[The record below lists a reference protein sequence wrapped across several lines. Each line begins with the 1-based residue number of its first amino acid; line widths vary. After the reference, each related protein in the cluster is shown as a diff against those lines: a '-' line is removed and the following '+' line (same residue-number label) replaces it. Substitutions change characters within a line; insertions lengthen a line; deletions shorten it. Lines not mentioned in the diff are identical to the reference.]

1 MNNALK
7 AVSATD
13 SELRVGNY
21 IVLFGG
27 KDLTGEFFTEKTHFD
42 SSYTDTGLLY
52 VDFEH
57 GRDHEKA
64 GNSQNNILGVV
75 DWKSAKVDDKGVFV
89 ERVLNRRAQYVKYLE
104 ELINAGVVGTSSEA
118 VGAGVRK
125 KSTGEIVEW
134 PLMRDSLTVTP
145 MEPRMAGE
153 NVLTAAKALAEIFPT
168 SKTLAVAAGNPIPDE
183 PDSVLAEVEAITEIK
198 HASEILRNAG
208 FSKRATLAL
217 LSKVKSLSRSNSVE
231 DEVKEIKA
239 ALTRRAP
246 LNTP

>member
-1 MNNALK
+1 MDNALK
-7 AVSATD
+7 AVASTAE
-13 SELRVGNY
+13 ELRVSNY

-27 KDLTGEFFTEKTHFD
+27 KDLTNEFFTEKTAFD
-42 SSYTDTGLLY
+42 SSFTDTGMLY

-57 GRDHEKA
+57 GRDAEKT
-64 GNSQNNILGVV
+64 GNSPANVLGVV
-75 DWKSAKVDDKGVFV
+75 DWKSAKIDDKGIFV

-118 VGAGVRK
+118 ISSGVRK

-153 NVLTAAKALAEIFPT
+153 NVLAAAKALAEIFPACK
-168 SKTLAVAAGNPIPDE
+168 SLAAAAGNPITDE
-183 PDSVLAEVEAITEIK
+183 PDTVLGEVEAITEIK

-231 DEVKEIKA
+231 DEQAILE
-239 ALTRRAP
+239 ALKSRKVP
-246 LNTP
+246 H

>member
-7 AVSATD
+7 AVAT
-13 SELRVGNY
+13 SEHELRVGNY

-27 KDLTGEFFTEKTHFD
+27 KDLTDEFFTQKTHFD

-64 GNSQNNILGVV
+64 GNSANNVLGIV
-75 DWKSAKVDDKGVFV
+75 DWKSAKVDDKGIFV

-118 VGAGVRK
+118 VSSGVRK
-125 KSTGEIVEW
+125 KSSGEIIEW

-153 NVLTAAKALAEIFPT
+153 NVLAAAKALSELYPSCKSLAIFAGKTFEEQETGLKAIEQFNDLKSAEDFLRDSGM
-168 SKTLAVAAGNPIPDE
+168 SKREAVAF
-183 PDSVLAEVEAITEIK
+183 V
-198 HASEILRNAG
+198 
-208 FSKRATLAL
+208 
-217 LSKVKSLSRSNSVE
+217 SKVKSLSRSDSVE
-231 DEVKEIKA
+231 GVVKY
-239 ALTRRAP
+239 LRDNNFP
-246 LNTP
+246 L